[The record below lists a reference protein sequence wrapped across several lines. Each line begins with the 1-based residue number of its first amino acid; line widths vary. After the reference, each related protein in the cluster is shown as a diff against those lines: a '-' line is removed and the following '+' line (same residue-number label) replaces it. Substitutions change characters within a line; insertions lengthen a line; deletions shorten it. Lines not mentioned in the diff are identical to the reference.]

1 MFGKLKE
8 KASKAASDIQASAN
22 AAGEKL
28 QQGAK
33 DASDKISESAK
44 NSNINSPLPAS
55 LSDECIKAAK
65 ILGSFTQKS
74 ENETGFDNIIPVK
87 VIQDAKGLAI
97 FTVIKAGFIWSGR
110 AGSGL
115 VVAKLDDGSWSAP
128 SAIATGGVGFG
139 AQIGA
144 DITDFVIILN
154 TPEAVTAFSKGGNLT
169 FGGNLQVSAGPIG
182 AGGEAGISAVSTAPI
197 FSYSKSKGLFAGV
210 SLEGS
215 ALIEMKDSNEKFY
228 GRAVQAEEL
237 LSGKVS
243 SPAEA
248 QILYDALQ
256 ASEKRES

>member
-1 MFGKLKE
+1 MLNKIKE
-8 KASKAASDIQASAN
+8 KASKAATDLQSA
-22 AAGEKL
+22 A
-28 QQGAK
+28 QGAGVK
-33 DASDKISESAK
+33 IQKGAEDA
-44 NSNINSPLPAS
+44 NINSPLPSS
-55 LSDECIKAAK
+55 LADECIKAAK
-65 ILGSFTQKS
+65 ILASFTQKA
-74 ENETGFDNIIPVK
+74 ENETGFDNIIPAK

-115 VVAKLDDGSWSAP
+115 VVAKLHDGSWSAP
-128 SAIATGGVGFG
+128 SSIATGGVGFG

-144 DITDFVIILN
+144 DITDFIIILN

-215 ALIEMKDSNEKFY
+215 ALIERKESNEKFY
-228 GRAVQAEEL
+228 GKAVQAEEL
-237 LSGKVS
+237 LSGTT
-243 SPAEA
+243 PAPPEA
-248 QILYDALQ
+248 HVLYEALQ
-256 ASEKRES
+256 AAEKHHD